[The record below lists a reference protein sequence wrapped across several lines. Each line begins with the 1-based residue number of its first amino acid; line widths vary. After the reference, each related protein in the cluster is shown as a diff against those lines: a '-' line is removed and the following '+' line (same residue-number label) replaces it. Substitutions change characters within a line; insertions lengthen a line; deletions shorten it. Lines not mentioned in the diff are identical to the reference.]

1 MIINDMTDATRDEA
15 FARTKSNALDMIF
28 GDKQVPI
35 PSNGPEKRVVD
46 FKFGTNA
53 NWLDQTRITANL
65 NNDMNGVC
73 QNVGYHEKRIFV
85 RHHDT
90 TVSNAELKDL
100 EEHFNN
106 LKLA

>member
-1 MIINDMTDATRDEA
+1 MINEMTDEARDEA

-35 PSNGPEKRVVD
+35 PSNEPEKNVID

-53 NWLDQTRITANL
+53 NWLDQTRITAKL
-65 NNDMNGVC
+65 NNDMNGIR
-73 QNVGYHEKRIFV
+73 QNFGYHEKRV
-85 RHHDT
+85 YVMSRENHA
-90 TVSNAELKDL
+90 SNAELKNL